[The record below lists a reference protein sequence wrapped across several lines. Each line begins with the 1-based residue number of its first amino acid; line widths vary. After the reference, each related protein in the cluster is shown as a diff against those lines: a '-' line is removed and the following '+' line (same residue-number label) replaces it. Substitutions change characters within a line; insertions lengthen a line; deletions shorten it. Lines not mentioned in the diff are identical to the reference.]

1 MTNQIPYISYLLQFA
16 DNALIHGQRL
26 AEWTGHAAVL
36 EQDIALTNISLD
48 QIGQARA
55 LYQYTAEKINQL
67 PINES
72 AKLFR
77 APLLTPK
84 LGSLTEDDLAF
95 LRDAWDFKNLL
106 LLEQP
111 NGDWDTTL
119 VKSFYYDHFI
129 VLAFEE
135 ILQHSTDLQLKAIA
149 EKSLKES
156 LYHRRWSSEWIIR
169 MGDGTKISHEKTQT
183 ALLELLPYTGEM
195 FEPSKAEELLEG
207 SGQTLDLKNIQKQW
221 LMNIEEVLEEA
232 TLNLPDEM
240 PWMQSGGKNG
250 IHSEHLGYILAEM
263 QFMQRSYPNMEW

>member
-48 QIGQARA
+48 QIGQARSF
-55 LYQYTAEKINQL
+55 YQYAAEKINQL
-67 PINES
+67 PVNES
-72 AKLFR
+72 GSLFK

-129 VLAFEE
+129 VLIFEE
-135 ILQHSTDLQLKAIA
+135 ILQNSTDLQLKAIV

-169 MGDGTKISHEKTQT
+169 MGDGTDFSHDKVQT

-195 FEPSKAEELLEG
+195 FETSKSEELLNET
-207 SGQTLDLKNIQKQW
+207 GQRLDLEGIQKQW
-221 LMNIEEVLEEA
+221 FINVNEILDKA

-250 IHSEHLGYILAEM
+250 IHSEHLGFMLAEM